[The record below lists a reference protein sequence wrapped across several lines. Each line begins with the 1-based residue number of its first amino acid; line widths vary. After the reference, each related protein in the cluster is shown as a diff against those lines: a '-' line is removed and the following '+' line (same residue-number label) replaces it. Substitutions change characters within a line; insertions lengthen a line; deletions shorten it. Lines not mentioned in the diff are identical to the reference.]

1 MELLDAIK
9 SRKSVRAFKS
19 DPVPTETIK
28 KILEI
33 ACRAPSSV
41 NSQPWEFFVVKGA
54 TLDKLK
60 TVGGEKLLQ
69 GNKPNPDVPLPDPEK
84 GDMGLPGIYRKRQV
98 VLGVT
103 MFKILGIAKGD
114 QQAIMDY
121 WATMY
126 RFFDAPAVIIICI
139 DKMLE
144 LLTYPLMDIGALI
157 QTIALTAQ
165 EFDLGTCIMR
175 AIVDFPE
182 QVREVVGIPDSKNI
196 VIGMTIGYPDWDHP
210 INSFQTERENLENL
224 LTVVE

>member
-9 SRKSVRAFKS
+9 KRKSVRAFKS

-33 ACRAPSSV
+33 SCRAPSSV

-54 TLDKLK
+54 VLDKLK
-60 TVGGEKLLQ
+60 TVGGENLLQ

-84 GDMGLPGIYRKRQV
+84 GVMGLPGIYKKRQV

-126 RFFDAPAVIIICI
+126 RFFDAPAVIIVCI

-144 LLTYPLMDIGALI
+144 LLTYPLMDIGAII

-210 INSFQTERENLENL
+210 INSFQTERDNLEDL

>member
-1 MELLDAIK
+1 
-9 SRKSVRAFKS
+9 
-19 DPVPTETIK
+19 
-28 KILEI
+28 
-33 ACRAPSSV
+33 
-41 NSQPWEFFVVKGA
+41 
-54 TLDKLK
+54 
-60 TVGGEKLLQ
+60 
-69 GNKPNPDVPLPDPEK
+69 
-84 GDMGLPGIYRKRQV
+84 MGLPGIYKKRQV

-103 MFKILGIAKGD
+103 IFKILGIAKGD

-126 RFFDAPAVIIICI
+126 RFFDAPAVIIVCI

-144 LLTYPLMDIGALI
+144 LLTYPLMDIGAII

-182 QVREVVGIPDSKNI
+182 QVREIVGIPDSKNI

-210 INSFQTERENLENL
+210 INTLQTERDDIVDL
-224 LTVVE
+224 LTFVE